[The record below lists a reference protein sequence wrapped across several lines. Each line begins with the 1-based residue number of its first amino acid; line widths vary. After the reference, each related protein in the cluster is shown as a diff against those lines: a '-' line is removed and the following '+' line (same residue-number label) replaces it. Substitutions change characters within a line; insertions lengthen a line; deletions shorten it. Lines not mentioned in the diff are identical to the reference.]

1 MNSNDFMIKR
11 ITNNIN
17 QTKPIENVS
26 KNNNANVLK
35 VNRSF
40 EQILDGIQSGSE
52 ELTFSKHAAERLEQ
66 RNIDLDTAKIEKLN
80 KAIDKAK
87 TKGVN
92 TALILM
98 NGTAFIAN
106 VKSKTIIT
114 TATEEQLKENVFTNI
129 DGAVII

>member
-26 KNNNANVLK
+26 KNNNANILK
-35 VNRSF
+35 TNRSF